1 MADTQEYWNRR
12 ARQDKIKVIKTAEYG
27 VDNLKKLL
35 KKNLDSVEKQ
45 IKEFYKKYGDEGK
58 YAESLSYAEFQ
69 KYKAKLRLK
78 AKQNPQDKTLQR
90 LAKQDIPKYRID
102 RLRALQTDLQIQLT
116 EATRGQEAGI
126 YKTLKDV
133 AKVSQA
139 TTALRFKKT
148 LDVAFDKIA
157 SRKLEKIL
165 SSDWVGNMN
174 WSERLWKDRELV
186 GKKVTDI
193 LEEGIPQGKSMQ
205 SMARNLKDAT
215 QSSFNDAFRLIRTE
229 SAHVD
234 GEVLLE
240 SFKQAKAE
248 LGYTKYIFDAT
259 IDNRTSKICA
269 DEDNKSYYIDE
280 AVIGE
285 NFPPLHP
292 NCRSTAVLDESSI
305 DESLIE
311 ESKQEEK
318 EEETQEE
325 FKPATT
331 KEEAKEYANKF
342 VKDGNSTFDN
352 DITLDNLNQFN
363 EQMTYLTKKYN
374 YDEFTTVGSF
384 VSRSQKDKVIMH
396 ANRTLLEV
404 EKDFGARTKAE
415 FESLWKSQVENWQSD
430 RQRWI
435 KEYSKFI
442 GVSGYDQKKINKYIK
457 GWTKEAKFTRHNAF
471 SSVENQFTDAL
482 THEFGHSLMFRAIN
496 KEIKAGGTYKFG
508 NVEKYNLSKQTTK
521 TYKLLEETLKK
532 AQKTGD
538 IYKISEYANTNPDEF
553 FAECF
558 AIYERGVEK
567 LPEYVNNMIKE
578 VLSI

>member
-1 MADTQEYWNRR
+1 MAKNSQEYWNRR

-45 IKEFYKKYGDEGK
+45 IADFYKKYGDEGK

-78 AKQNPQDKTLQR
+78 AKQNPQDKILQR

-186 GKKVTDI
+186 GKKVTEI
-193 LEEGIPQGKSMQ
+193 LETGLPQGKSMQ
-205 SMARNLKDAT
+205 DMARDLKEAT

-240 SFKQAKAE
+240 SFKQAKEE
-248 LGYTKYIFDAT
+248 LGYEYYIYDAFL
-259 IDNRTSKICA
+259 DDRTSKICREL
-269 DEDNKSYYIDE
+269 DGKRFKIDDAE
-280 AVIGE
+280 IGV
-285 NFPPLHP
+285 NYFPMHP
-292 NCRSTAVLDESSI
+292 SCRSTCVLDTSSI
-305 DESLIE
+305 EDNLDDLMR
-311 ESKQEEK
+311 EK
-318 EEETQEE
+318 EEQPKEPEIIQEKPVGNKDVDFSNYVESAQWKVNGKDYAGNIIAKDIETAQKIAEQNGVIVANFE
-325 FKPATT
+325 RMSLEQANEINKALTLLPRGARPDYIADAKTMIEKNQIGKTRGLKSFFGVSFNNPSAIKNAYGKYVEIDYIVGYNTTTYKSFKAIEKAKIDFNKKVAESFAKGEQRFRGTTWTGERWYFNTQGNATIYH
-331 KEEAKEYANKF
+331 ELAHSYANKNGIPKGF
-342 VKDGNSTFDN
+342 EELGKRWAKESNIGQIQT
-352 DITLDNLNQFN
+352 IG
-363 EQMTYLTKKYN
+363 E
-374 YDEFTTVGSF
+374 
-384 VSRSQKDKVIMH
+384 
-396 ANRTLLEV
+396 AW
-404 EKDFGARTKAE
+404 AE
-415 FESLWKSQVENWQSD
+415 AFAGYHIKNPELPD
-430 RQRWI
+430 YI
-435 KEYSKFI
+435 KEFM
-442 GVSGYDQKKINKYIK
+442 K
-457 GWTKEAKFTRHNAF
+457 G
-471 SSVENQFTDAL
+471 L
-482 THEFGHSLMFRAIN
+482 
-496 KEIKAGGTYKFG
+496 
-508 NVEKYNLSKQTTK
+508 
-521 TYKLLEETLKK
+521 KL
-532 AQKTGD
+532 
-538 IYKISEYANTNPDEF
+538 
-553 FAECF
+553 
-558 AIYERGVEK
+558 
-567 LPEYVNNMIKE
+567 
-578 VLSI
+578 

>member
-1 MADTQEYWNRR
+1 MAKNSQEYWNER

-45 IKEFYKKYGDEGK
+45 IAEFYKKYGEEGK
-58 YAESLSYAEFQ
+58 YAEKLSYDEFQ

-186 GKKVTDI
+186 GKKVTEI
-193 LEEGIPQGKSMQ
+193 LETGLPQGKSMQ
-205 SMARNLKDAT
+205 SMARDLKDAT

-229 SAHVD
+229 AAHVD

-259 IDNRTSKICA
+259 IDNRTSEICA
-269 DEDNKSYYIDE
+269 EKDNKSYYIDE

-292 NCRSTAVLDESSI
+292 NCRSTAVLDENSI

-318 EEETQEE
+318 EEETQEKEQEKEQEQTTEKTSTVEKVEKSEVLKALEESNIKRLPFEE
-325 FKPATT
+325 FKQIPTVDEIVERVGGGDMTEGSCSSLAFCYAGNRG
-331 KEEAKEYANKF
+331 KYKVLDFRDGASREFFSKNGNILEIANLKGVESYIEKEYNDFVAVNKLLYYT
-342 VKDGNSTFDN
+342 VKNKEYYLSTGEHAAIIRRLDKGFEYLELQSATDN
-352 DITLDNLNQFN
+352 GFKK
-363 EQMTYLTKKYN
+363 LTKDVLKKR
-374 YDEFTTVGSF
+374 FKC
-384 VSRSQKDKVIMH
+384 QKSHTISGIKAKMSSALIDIE
-396 ANRTLLEV
+396 TLA
-404 EKDFGARTKAE
+404 KNAE
-415 FESLWKSQVENWQSD
+415 FKEMLEYINTD
-430 RQRWI
+430 I
-435 KEYSKFI
+435 KK
-442 GVSGYDQKKINKYIK
+442 QKKGIK
-457 GWTKEAKFTRHNAF
+457 GFAK
-471 SSVENQFTDAL
+471 
-482 THEFGHSLMFRAIN
+482 
-496 KEIKAGGTYKFG
+496 
-508 NVEKYNLSKQTTK
+508 
-521 TYKLLEETLKK
+521 
-532 AQKTGD
+532 
-538 IYKISEYANTNPDEF
+538 
-553 FAECF
+553 
-558 AIYERGVEK
+558 
-567 LPEYVNNMIKE
+567 
-578 VLSI
+578 

>member
-1 MADTQEYWNRR
+1 MPEQKNNSQEYWNRR

-58 YAESLSYAEFQ
+58 YAEQLSYAEFH

-78 AKQNPQDKTLQR
+78 AKQNPQDKTLQQ

-102 RLRALQTDLQIQLT
+102 RLRALQIDLQIQLT

-148 LDVAFDKIA
+148 LDVAFDKIV
-157 SRKLEKIL
+157 SRKMTKIL

-186 GKKVTDI
+186 GKKVTEI

-205 SMARNLKDAT
+205 DMARDLKGAT

-240 SFKQAKAE
+240 SFKQAQKE

-259 IDNRTSKICA
+259 IDNRTSEIC
-269 DEDNKSYYIDE
+269 EHKDNKSYYIDE

-305 DESLIE
+305 DESI
-311 ESKQEEK
+311 
-318 EEETQEE
+318 
-325 FKPATT
+325 
-331 KEEAKEYANKF
+331 
-342 VKDGNSTFDN
+342 
-352 DITLDNLNQFN
+352 
-363 EQMTYLTKKYN
+363 
-374 YDEFTTVGSF
+374 
-384 VSRSQKDKVIMH
+384 
-396 ANRTLLEV
+396 
-404 EKDFGARTKAE
+404 
-415 FESLWKSQVENWQSD
+415 
-430 RQRWI
+430 I
-435 KEYSKFI
+435 KE
-442 GVSGYDQKKINKYIK
+442 
-457 GWTKEAKFTRHNAF
+457 
-471 SSVENQFTDAL
+471 
-482 THEFGHSLMFRAIN
+482 
-496 KEIKAGGTYKFG
+496 
-508 NVEKYNLSKQTTK
+508 
-521 TYKLLEETLKK
+521 
-532 AQKTGD
+532 
-538 IYKISEYANTNPDEF
+538 
-553 FAECF
+553 
-558 AIYERGVEK
+558 
-567 LPEYVNNMIKE
+567 
-578 VLSI
+578 

>member
-1 MADTQEYWNRR
+1 MAKNSQEYWNER

-45 IKEFYKKYGDEGK
+45 IKEFYNKYGDEGK

-69 KYKAKLRLK
+69 KYKARLRLK

-139 TTALRFKKT
+139 TTTLRFKKT

-174 WSERLWKDRELV
+174 WSERLWKDREVV

-205 SMARNLKDAT
+205 SMARDLKNET
-215 QSSFNDAFRLIRTE
+215 GVLFRDAFRLIRTE

-259 IDNRTSKICA
+259 IDNRTSEICEH
-269 DEDNKSYYIDE
+269 EDNKSYYIDE

-311 ESKQEEK
+311 E
-318 EEETQEE
+318 
-325 FKPATT
+325 
-331 KEEAKEYANKF
+331 
-342 VKDGNSTFDN
+342 
-352 DITLDNLNQFN
+352 
-363 EQMTYLTKKYN
+363 
-374 YDEFTTVGSF
+374 
-384 VSRSQKDKVIMH
+384 
-396 ANRTLLEV
+396 
-404 EKDFGARTKAE
+404 
-415 FESLWKSQVENWQSD
+415 
-430 RQRWI
+430 
-435 KEYSKFI
+435 
-442 GVSGYDQKKINKYIK
+442 
-457 GWTKEAKFTRHNAF
+457 
-471 SSVENQFTDAL
+471 
-482 THEFGHSLMFRAIN
+482 
-496 KEIKAGGTYKFG
+496 
-508 NVEKYNLSKQTTK
+508 
-521 TYKLLEETLKK
+521 
-532 AQKTGD
+532 
-538 IYKISEYANTNPDEF
+538 
-553 FAECF
+553 
-558 AIYERGVEK
+558 
-567 LPEYVNNMIKE
+567 
-578 VLSI
+578 

>member
-1 MADTQEYWNRR
+1 MAKNSQEYWNKR
-12 ARQDKIKVIKTAEYG
+12 ARQDKIKVIKTSEQG

-102 RLRALQTDLQIQLT
+102 RLRALQIDLQIQLT

-205 SMARNLKDAT
+205 DMARELKGAT

-229 SAHVD
+229 AAHVD
-234 GEVLLE
+234 GEVTLD
-240 SFKQAKAE
+240 SFRQAQEE
-248 LGYTKYIFDAT
+248 LGLEYYILDAFL
-259 IDNRTSKICA
+259 DNRTSDICRKI
-269 DEDNKSYYIDE
+269 DEEMKKGKKYRIDE
-280 AVIGE
+280 AVVGE
-285 NFPPLHP
+285 NYPPLHP
-292 NCRSTAVLDESSI
+292 NCRTVAL
-305 DESLIE
+305 LH
-311 ESKQEEK
+311 
-318 EEETQEE
+318 
-325 FKPATT
+325 
-331 KEEAKEYANKF
+331 
-342 VKDGNSTFDN
+342 
-352 DITLDNLNQFN
+352 
-363 EQMTYLTKKYN
+363 LT
-374 YDEFTTVGSF
+374 
-384 VSRSQKDKVIMH
+384 
-396 ANRTLLEV
+396 
-404 EKDFGARTKAE
+404 
-415 FESLWKSQVENWQSD
+415 
-430 RQRWI
+430 
-435 KEYSKFI
+435 
-442 GVSGYDQKKINKYIK
+442 
-457 GWTKEAKFTRHNAF
+457 
-471 SSVENQFTDAL
+471 
-482 THEFGHSLMFRAIN
+482 
-496 KEIKAGGTYKFG
+496 
-508 NVEKYNLSKQTTK
+508 
-521 TYKLLEETLKK
+521 
-532 AQKTGD
+532 
-538 IYKISEYANTNPDEF
+538 
-553 FAECF
+553 
-558 AIYERGVEK
+558 
-567 LPEYVNNMIKE
+567 
-578 VLSI
+578 

>member
-1 MADTQEYWNRR
+1 MPEQKNNSQEYWNKR
-12 ARQDKIKVIKTAEYG
+12 ARQDKIKVIKTSEQG

-58 YAESLSYAEFQ
+58 YAENLSYAEFQ
-69 KYKAKLRLK
+69 KYKARLRLK

-90 LAKQDIPKYRID
+90 LAKQDTPKYRID

-116 EATRGQEAGI
+116 EATRGQETGI

-186 GKKVTDI
+186 GEKVTDI

-205 SMARNLKDAT
+205 DMARDLKDAT
-215 QSSFNDAFRLIRTE
+215 NSSFNDAFRLIRTE

-269 DEDNKSYYIDE
+269 DEDNKSYLIDE

-305 DESLIE
+305 DYDLIE
-311 ESKQEEK
+311 E
-318 EEETQEE
+318 
-325 FKPATT
+325 
-331 KEEAKEYANKF
+331 
-342 VKDGNSTFDN
+342 
-352 DITLDNLNQFN
+352 
-363 EQMTYLTKKYN
+363 
-374 YDEFTTVGSF
+374 
-384 VSRSQKDKVIMH
+384 
-396 ANRTLLEV
+396 
-404 EKDFGARTKAE
+404 
-415 FESLWKSQVENWQSD
+415 
-430 RQRWI
+430 
-435 KEYSKFI
+435 
-442 GVSGYDQKKINKYIK
+442 
-457 GWTKEAKFTRHNAF
+457 
-471 SSVENQFTDAL
+471 
-482 THEFGHSLMFRAIN
+482 
-496 KEIKAGGTYKFG
+496 
-508 NVEKYNLSKQTTK
+508 
-521 TYKLLEETLKK
+521 
-532 AQKTGD
+532 
-538 IYKISEYANTNPDEF
+538 
-553 FAECF
+553 
-558 AIYERGVEK
+558 
-567 LPEYVNNMIKE
+567 
-578 VLSI
+578 

>member
-1 MADTQEYWNRR
+1 MPEQKNNSQEYWNKR
-12 ARQDKIKVIKTAEYG
+12 ARQDKIKVIKTSEMG
-27 VDNLKKLL
+27 VNNLKKLL

-58 YAESLSYAEFQ
+58 YAEQLSYAEFQ
-69 KYKAKLRLK
+69 KYKAKLRSK

-102 RLRALQTDLQIQLT
+102 RLRALQTDIQIQLT

-186 GKKVTDI
+186 GKKVTEI
-193 LEEGIPQGKSMQ
+193 LETGLPQGKSMQ
-205 SMARNLKDAT
+205 DMARDLKEAT
-215 QSSFNDAFRLIRTE
+215 NSSFNDAFRLIRTE

-240 SFKQAKAE
+240 SFKQAKVE

-259 IDNRTSKICA
+259 IDNRTSEICA
-269 DEDNKSYYIDE
+269 EKDNKSYLIDE

-318 EEETQEE
+318 EEETQEKEQEKQQEQTTDKTSTVEKVEKSEVLKALEESNIERLPFEE
-325 FKPATT
+325 FKQMPTVDEIVERVGGGDMT
-331 KEEAKEYANKF
+331 KGSCSSLAFCYAGNRGKYKVLDFRDGASREFFSKNGNILKIANLEGVESLIEKEYNDFVAVNKLLYYT
-342 VKDGNSTFDN
+342 VKNKEYYLSTGQHAAIIRRLDKGFEYLELQSATDN
-352 DITLDNLNQFN
+352 GFKK
-363 EQMTYLTKKYN
+363 LTKDVLKN
-374 YDEFTTVGSF
+374 RFKC
-384 VSRSQKDKVIMH
+384 QKSHTISGIKAKASSALIDIE
-396 ANRTLLEV
+396 TLA
-404 EKDFGARTKAE
+404 KNAE
-415 FESLWKSQVENWQSD
+415 FKEMLEYINTD
-430 RQRWI
+430 I
-435 KEYSKFI
+435 KK
-442 GVSGYDQKKINKYIK
+442 QKKGIK
-457 GWTKEAKFTRHNAF
+457 GFAK
-471 SSVENQFTDAL
+471 
-482 THEFGHSLMFRAIN
+482 
-496 KEIKAGGTYKFG
+496 
-508 NVEKYNLSKQTTK
+508 
-521 TYKLLEETLKK
+521 
-532 AQKTGD
+532 
-538 IYKISEYANTNPDEF
+538 
-553 FAECF
+553 
-558 AIYERGVEK
+558 
-567 LPEYVNNMIKE
+567 
-578 VLSI
+578 